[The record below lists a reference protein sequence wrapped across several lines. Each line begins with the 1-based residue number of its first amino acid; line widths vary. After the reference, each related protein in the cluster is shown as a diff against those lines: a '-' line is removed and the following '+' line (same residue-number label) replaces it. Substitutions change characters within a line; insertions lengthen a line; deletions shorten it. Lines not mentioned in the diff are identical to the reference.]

1 LKRFLTS
8 TDPGFADALLLY
20 VRNTAPA
27 IRTDTNEIT
36 FWLDNCPKSFAGQ
49 FYVFGFYLG
58 RQLVG
63 YAEAAYFPGEFLF
76 ALDYVVIDEAFR
88 RNNIFFEFVDHL
100 RRFLERT
107 HPEYRY
113 AVAEVTYG
121 PGEEHPSS
129 SSQLLSRLLKIQGF
143 RVVRAPYYQPRLTR
157 NDAESEMAA
166 DLLLL
171 SQDSLERLQKE
182 TYLSIVRTL
191 YYSYYLPWSDIVPG
205 ASKEYRRHLDRLFSR
220 INLELGKKRIVLLN
234 GHSVTLHAPSTELGV
249 NPHRRTIAFS
259 AQALG
264 VIVAVTASM
273 VVLRATFSLS
283 NNSFVTVYALALFS
297 FMAVAAVVSKEA
309 RAVFLDLI
317 GLTKFLSG
325 KRASNSMP
333 TVIGTEETEK
343 EDPGEPKQLR

>member
-1 LKRFLTS
+1 M
-8 TDPGFADALLLY
+8 LY

-36 FWLDNCPKSFAGQ
+36 FWLDNCPKSFEGQ
-49 FYVFGFYLG
+49 FYVFGFYVG

-63 YAEAAYFPGEFLF
+63 YAEAAYFPREYLF
-76 ALDYVVIDEAFR
+76 ALDYVVIDEAYR

-107 HPEYRY
+107 HPEFRY
-113 AVAEVTYG
+113 VVAEVTYG
-121 PGEEHPSS
+121 PGEDHPSS
-129 SSQLLSRLLKIQGF
+129 ASQLLSRLLKIQGF

-157 NDAESEMAA
+157 NNAESEMAA

-171 SQDSLERLQKE
+171 SQDPIERLQKE

-191 YYSYYLPWSDIVPG
+191 YYSYYLPWSNIVPG
-205 ASKEYRRHLDRLFSR
+205 ASKDYRRHLDGLFSR
-220 INLELGKKRIVLLN
+220 INSELGKKRIVPVN
-234 GHSVTLHAPSTELGV
+234 GHSVTLHAPGMELAV
-249 NPHRRTIAFS
+249 NSHRPTITFA

-273 VVLRATFSLS
+273 VALRAAFNLS
-283 NNSFVTVYALALFS
+283 NNSFITVYALALFS

-309 RAVFLDLI
+309 RAVFSDLV
-317 GLTKFLSG
+317 GLTKFLFG
-325 KRASNSMP
+325 RTASNSMP
-333 TVIGTEETEK
+333 IAREMKETGTE
-343 EDPGEPKQLR
+343 DPDEPKQLR